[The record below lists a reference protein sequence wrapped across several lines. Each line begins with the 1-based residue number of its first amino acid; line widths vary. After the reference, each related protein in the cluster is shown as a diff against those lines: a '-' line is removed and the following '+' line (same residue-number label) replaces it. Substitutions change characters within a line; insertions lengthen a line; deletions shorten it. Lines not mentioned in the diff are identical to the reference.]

1 MCYKIQLIIEHLS
14 FTLALVLA
22 MYNLKRLSPEDA
34 RDGFYHWKLHVA
46 AFLEKNWVTL
56 FGPQMKKRKTWLGT
70 ISGTMSHWSGVIF
83 RSGLVSLKESGWWKL
98 ISDEQPRDLLASA
111 PSSISR
117 VGQGTANGI
126 SLLKKNKT
134 EVSPDSNDIEK
145 KSRLEEHNQSSQN
158 PILPTPSINQA
169 AGIYYFLSQP

>member
-1 MCYKIQLIIEHLS
+1 
-14 FTLALVLA
+14 

-34 RDGFYHWKLHVA
+34 REGFYHWKLHVA
-46 AFLEKNWVTL
+46 AFLEQNWVTL

-117 VGQGTANGI
+117 TGQGAVNGI

-134 EVSPDSNDIEK
+134 ETVANSNDIEK
-145 KSRLEEHNQSSQN
+145 GNQRVQGTA
-158 PILPTPSINQA
+158 ILSDSVNQIV
-169 AGIYYFLSQP
+169 GKVKLLS

>member
-1 MCYKIQLIIEHLS
+1 
-14 FTLALVLA
+14 

-46 AFLEKNWVTL
+46 AFLEKNWITL

-83 RSGLVSLKESGWWKL
+83 RSGLVTLKESGWWKL
-98 ISDEQPRDLLASA
+98 ISEEQPRDLLANA

-117 VGQGTANGI
+117 TGQGAATNV
-126 SLLKKNKT
+126 SLLKKNNDLDLSKT
-134 EVSPDSNDIEK
+134 NEMQSISPGVTSEKFVDQTFSTASNSLLGK
-145 KSRLEEHNQSSQN
+145 CF
-158 PILPTPSINQA
+158 T
-169 AGIYYFLSQP
+169 

>member
-1 MCYKIQLIIEHLS
+1 
-14 FTLALVLA
+14 

-46 AFLEKNWVTL
+46 AFLEKNWITL

-83 RSGLVSLKESGWWKL
+83 RSGLVTLKESGWWKL
-98 ISDEQPRDLLASA
+98 ISEEQPRDLLANA

-117 VGQGTANGI
+117 TGQGAVTNV
-126 SLLKKNKT
+126 SLLKKNNDLDLSKPN
-134 EVSPDSNDIEK
+134 EMQSISPGVTSEKFVDQSFSTASN
-145 KSRLEEHNQSSQN
+145 S
-158 PILPTPSINQA
+158 ILGKCFS
-169 AGIYYFLSQP
+169 

>member
-1 MCYKIQLIIEHLS
+1 M
-14 FTLALVLA
+14 LA

-34 RDGFYHWKLHVA
+34 REGFYHWKLHVA
-46 AFLEKNWVTL
+46 AFLEQNWVNL

-98 ISDEQPRDLLASA
+98 ISEEQPRDLLASA

-117 VGQGTANGI
+117 TGHGAVNGI

-134 EVSPDSNDIEK
+134 EPVTNSNDLQESI
-145 KSRLEEHNQSSQN
+145 QN
-158 PILPTPSINQA
+158 TQDSVTSDRSYNCIV
-169 AGIYYFLSQP
+169 GKYYLFFLLKTNTFY

>member
-1 MCYKIQLIIEHLS
+1 
-14 FTLALVLA
+14 

-46 AFLEKNWVTL
+46 AFLEKNWITL

-83 RSGLVSLKESGWWKL
+83 RSGLVTLKESGWWKL
-98 ISDEQPRDLLASA
+98 ISEEQPRDLLANA

-117 VGQGTANGI
+117 TGQGAATNV
-126 SLLKKNKT
+126 SLLKKNNDLDLSKT
-134 EVSPDSNDIEK
+134 NEMQSISPGVTSEKFVDQSFSTASNCILG
-145 KSRLEEHNQSSQN
+145 KSFS
-158 PILPTPSINQA
+158 
-169 AGIYYFLSQP
+169 

>member
-1 MCYKIQLIIEHLS
+1 
-14 FTLALVLA
+14 

-46 AFLEKNWVTL
+46 AFLEKNWITL

-83 RSGLVSLKESGWWKL
+83 RSGLVTLKESGWWKL
-98 ISDEQPRDLLASA
+98 ISEEQPRDLLANA

-117 VGQGTANGI
+117 TGQGAATNV
-126 SLLKKNKT
+126 SLLKKNNDLDLSKSN
-134 EVSPDSNDIEK
+134 EMQSISPGVTSEKFVDQSFSTASN
-145 KSRLEEHNQSSQN
+145 S
-158 PILPTPSINQA
+158 ILGKCFS
-169 AGIYYFLSQP
+169 

>member
-1 MCYKIQLIIEHLS
+1 
-14 FTLALVLA
+14 

-46 AFLEKNWVTL
+46 AFLEKNWITL

-83 RSGLVSLKESGWWKL
+83 RSGLVTLKESGWWKL
-98 ISDEQPRDLLASA
+98 ISEEQPRDLLANA

-117 VGQGTANGI
+117 TGQGAATNV
-126 SLLKKNKT
+126 SLLKKNNDLDLSKT
-134 EVSPDSNDIEK
+134 NEMQSISPGVTSEKFVDQSFSTASN
-145 KSRLEEHNQSSQN
+145 S
-158 PILPTPSINQA
+158 ILGKCFS
-169 AGIYYFLSQP
+169 

>member
-1 MCYKIQLIIEHLS
+1 
-14 FTLALVLA
+14 

-46 AFLEKNWVTL
+46 AFLEKNWITL

-83 RSGLVSLKESGWWKL
+83 RSGLVTLKESGWWKL
-98 ISDEQPRDLLASA
+98 ISEEQPRDLLANA

-117 VGQGTANGI
+117 TGQGAVTNV
-126 SLLKKNKT
+126 SLLKKNNDLDLSKPN
-134 EVSPDSNDIEK
+134 EMQSISPGVTSEKFVDQTFSTASN
-145 KSRLEEHNQSSQN
+145 S
-158 PILPTPSINQA
+158 IL
-169 AGIYYFLSQP
+169 GKYFT

>member
-1 MCYKIQLIIEHLS
+1 
-14 FTLALVLA
+14 

-46 AFLEKNWVTL
+46 AFLEKNWITL

-83 RSGLVSLKESGWWKL
+83 RSGLVTLKESGWWKL
-98 ISDEQPRDLLASA
+98 ISEEQPRDLLANA

-117 VGQGTANGI
+117 TGQGAATNV
-126 SLLKKNKT
+126 SLLKKNNDLDLSKPN
-134 EVSPDSNDIEK
+134 EMQSISPGVTSENFVDQSFSTASN
-145 KSRLEEHNQSSQN
+145 S
-158 PILPTPSINQA
+158 ILGKCFS
-169 AGIYYFLSQP
+169 

>member
-1 MCYKIQLIIEHLS
+1 
-14 FTLALVLA
+14 

-46 AFLEKNWVTL
+46 AFLEKNWITL

-83 RSGLVSLKESGWWKL
+83 RSGLVTLKESGWWKL
-98 ISDEQPRDLLASA
+98 ISEEQPRDLLANA

-117 VGQGTANGI
+117 TGQGAVTNV
-126 SLLKKNKT
+126 SLLKKNNDLDLSKT
-134 EVSPDSNDIEK
+134 NEMQSISPGVTSEKFVDQTFSTASN
-145 KSRLEEHNQSSQN
+145 S
-158 PILPTPSINQA
+158 IL
-169 AGIYYFLSQP
+169 GKYFT

>member
-1 MCYKIQLIIEHLS
+1 
-14 FTLALVLA
+14 

-46 AFLEKNWVTL
+46 AFLEKNWITL

-83 RSGLVSLKESGWWKL
+83 RSGLVTLKESGWWKL
-98 ISDEQPRDLLASA
+98 ISEEQPRDLLANA

-117 VGQGTANGI
+117 TGQGAATNV
-126 SLLKKNKT
+126 SLLKKNNDLDLSKSN
-134 EVSPDSNDIEK
+134 EMQSISPGVTSEKFVDQSFSTASN
-145 KSRLEEHNQSSQN
+145 S
-158 PILPTPSINQA
+158 ILGKCFT
-169 AGIYYFLSQP
+169 

>member
-1 MCYKIQLIIEHLS
+1 MQIV
-14 FTLALVLA
+14 ALVLA
-22 MYNLKRLSPEDA
+22 MYNLKRLSPDDA

-46 AFLEKNWVTL
+46 AFLEKNWITL

-83 RSGLVSLKESGWWKL
+83 RSGLATLKESGWWKL

-117 VGQGTANGI
+117 TGQGAATNV
-126 SLLKKNKT
+126 SLLKKNNDANPSKNKDVNNIT
-134 EVSPDSNDIEK
+134 VSDEKSVEHTFSNSVNLISGK
-145 KSRLEEHNQSSQN
+145 N
-158 PILPTPSINQA
+158 
-169 AGIYYFLSQP
+169 

>member
-1 MCYKIQLIIEHLS
+1 
-14 FTLALVLA
+14 

-46 AFLEKNWVTL
+46 AFLEKNWITL

-83 RSGLVSLKESGWWKL
+83 RSGLVTLKESGWWKL
-98 ISDEQPRDLLASA
+98 ISEEQPRDLLANA

-117 VGQGTANGI
+117 TGQGAATNV
-126 SLLKKNKT
+126 SLLKKNNDLDLSKT
-134 EVSPDSNDIEK
+134 IEMQSISPGVTSEKFVDQSFSTASNSTLGK
-145 KSRLEEHNQSSQN
+145 CFS
-158 PILPTPSINQA
+158 
-169 AGIYYFLSQP
+169 

>member
-1 MCYKIQLIIEHLS
+1 
-14 FTLALVLA
+14 

-46 AFLEKNWVTL
+46 AFLEKNWITL

-83 RSGLVSLKESGWWKL
+83 RSGLVTLKESGWWKL
-98 ISDEQPRDLLASA
+98 ISEEQPRDLLANA

-117 VGQGTANGI
+117 TGQGAATNV
-126 SLLKKNKT
+126 SLLKKNNDLDLSKPN
-134 EVSPDSNDIEK
+134 EMQSISPGVTSEKFVDQSFSTASN
-145 KSRLEEHNQSSQN
+145 S
-158 PILPTPSINQA
+158 ILGKCFS
-169 AGIYYFLSQP
+169 